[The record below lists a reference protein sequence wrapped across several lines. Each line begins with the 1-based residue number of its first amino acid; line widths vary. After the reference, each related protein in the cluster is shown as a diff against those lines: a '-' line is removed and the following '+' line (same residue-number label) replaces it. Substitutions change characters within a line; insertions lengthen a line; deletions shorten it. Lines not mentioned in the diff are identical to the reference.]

1 MLAGCGWDW
10 AQLSRR
16 VEERMSQSVEVM
28 EDRLAQVMED
38 VLHDVLASAAGRDKP
53 PSASDDVDWT
63 TYEGL
68 HLHDPNTR
76 L

>member
-1 MLAGCGWDW
+1 
-10 AQLSRR
+10 
-16 VEERMSQSVEVM
+16 MSQSVEVM